1 MELARRIQNHTR
13 ILRDAAKSSPQIE
26 VAWDMTNVTR
36 SLRFLVDN
44 GSSADKQGARAA
56 AAIFARTSDAEAR
69 RLCLDA
75 LARINN
81 KTARNELLRLYRS
94 EEVAS
99 EWRAAIAER
108 LRKAVADG
116 GRMKP
121 AEAEIFRSQLSQ
133 P

>member
-26 VAWDMTNVTR
+26 VAWEMTNVTR
-36 SLRFLVDN
+36 SLRFIVDN
-44 GSSADKQGARAA
+44 GSSTDKQAAGAA
-56 AAIFARTSDAEAR
+56 AQIFARTSNAEAR

-81 KTARNELLRLYRS
+81 KIARNELLRLYRS
-94 EEVAS
+94 EGAGS
-99 EWRAAIAER
+99 EWRPAIAER
-108 LRKAVADG
+108 LRKAVAED

-121 AEAEIFRSQLSQ
+121 AEADSVRNQLG

>member
-1 MELARRIQNHTR
+1 
-13 ILRDAAKSSPQIE
+13 
-26 VAWDMTNVTR
+26 MTNVTR

-44 GSSADKQGARAA
+44 GSSADKQAARAA
-56 AAIFARTSDAEAR
+56 ALIFGRTSEAEAR

-81 KTARNELLRLYRS
+81 KTARNELLRLYQS
-94 EEVAS
+94 EQATS
-99 EWRAAIAER
+99 EWRVAIAER
-108 LRKAVADG
+108 LRKAVTED

-121 AEAEIFRSQLSQ
+121 AEAESLRNQIGQ

>member
-1 MELARRIQNHTR
+1 
-13 ILRDAAKSSPQIE
+13 LRDAAKSSPQIE

-36 SLRFLVDN
+36 SLKFLVDN
-44 GSSADKQGARAA
+44 GSSADNQAARAA
-56 AAIFARTSDAEAR
+56 ALIFARTSDAEAR

-94 EEVAS
+94 EQTPS
-99 EWRAAIAER
+99 EWRVAIAER
-108 LRKAVADG
+108 LRKAVAVD

-121 AEAEIFRSQLSQ
+121 AGAESFRSQLGQ

>member
-1 MELARRIQNHTR
+1 
-13 ILRDAAKSSPQIE
+13 
-26 VAWDMTNVTR
+26 MTNVTR

-44 GSSADKQGARAA
+44 GSSADKPAARAA
-56 AAIFARTSDAEAR
+56 AVIFARTNDDEAR

-94 EEVAS
+94 EKAPS

-108 LRKAVADG
+108 LRRAVAADD
-116 GRMKP
+116 RTKP
-121 AEAEIFRSQLSQ
+121 AAAESLRNQLGQ